1 MRLLFITDFT
11 EQFAYRLLRGILD
24 YSKESEE
31 PWVVCKMPPSFK
43 REIGLDGVVKWAE
56 QWQADVVIGQF
67 DPDDDVSLFRRH
79 GIVALAQGYIRKF
92 DYIPNITSDYD
103 YTGAIAAKHFLS
115 RGFQNF
121 GFLGYKGV
129 CWSEGRYAGYCNAL
143 RSAGISKIYLN
154 DNQKIDSLWYSDYA
168 GLGEWLKTLP
178 KPIAIM
184 ACDDN
189 QGNVLLQAC
198 RAFGYKIPSEVSI
211 IGVDNDEILCNLSA
225 PTLSSINVDIE
236 RGGYEAAAMAAKM
249 VKDPYYMGED
259 IILRPINIVSR
270 MSSNVFATKDAA
282 VLAALQYISANI
294 DRKLM
299 VTDVLKVVPMSR
311 RLLEQRFLKETGSSI
326 YQYITSLRMDRF
338 AQLLLESNDSI
349 ANIAARLDEPDTKSI
364 SRRFTAVKGCTPS
377 QFRKLEMRKTGV

>member
-43 REIGLDGVVKWAE
+43 REIGLEGVVKWAG

-79 GIVALAQGYIRKF
+79 GIVALAQDYIRKF
-92 DYIPNITSDYD
+92 DSIPNITADYD
-103 YTGAIAAKHFLS
+103 YTGAIAAKRFLS

-121 GFLGYKGV
+121 GFLGYHGV
-129 CWSEGRYAGYCNAL
+129 CWSEERCAGYCNAL
-143 RSAGISKIYLN
+143 RNAGVSKVYVN
-154 DNQKIDSLWYSDYA
+154 DHQEIDSLWYSDYA
-168 GLGEWLKTLP
+168 GLGEWLKMLP

-189 QGNVLLQAC
+189 QGSVLLQAC

-282 VLAALQYISANI
+282 VLTALQYISANI
-294 DRKLM
+294 ERKLM
-299 VTDVLKVVPMSR
+299 VTDVLKEVPMSR

-349 ANIAARLDEPDTKSI
+349 ADVAARMDEPDTKSI
-364 SRRFTAVKGCTPS
+364 SRRFLAVKGCTPS
-377 QFRKLEMRKTGV
+377 EFRKRELRKMRV